1 LSDSTSSLLDHEPS
15 RFSAYNNHN
24 SYTSQRIAN
33 YAADPT
39 DTVSNYGY
47 TSIQDS
53 VDAHAARMKSYLDE
67 FDRSMALYSGQDFQS
82 HSTIDHH
89 SFRKGRDVLD
99 CKGALPLLGY

>member
-15 RFSAYNNHN
+15 RFSAYNNHNNHN

-67 FDRSMALYSGQDFQS
+67 FDRSMALYSGQDF
-82 HSTIDHH
+82 
-89 SFRKGRDVLD
+89 
-99 CKGALPLLGY
+99 